1 VARNEARQESAD
13 LKEMIRQMMTYN
25 NNNNNNNSTSTSTS
39 TSQTVVNSAEK
50 RKHVAKTTST
60 IPEDKDMT
68 SPDHRKQR
76 QTSALEYNTQQPIAL
91 NFEQIREDINMDTGG
106 NDDELSVNNSMCTA
120 ETPTVIESEEELS
133 ITDIDFTNNNME
145 CTSGTVPTTITAT
158 DLSNGDFTPVR
169 NGSPN
174 RQATQERRNTTT
186 TNNNSYSALQTTSTT
201 KESNNNNNNNNTN
214 AKDRQDHNNE

>member
-1 VARNEARQESAD
+1 
-13 LKEMIRQMMTYN
+13 MTYN
-25 NNNNNNNSTSTSTS
+25 NNNNNNNNNTSTSISTS

-106 NDDELSVNNSMCTA
+106 NDDELSVNNSMCTV
-120 ETPTVIESEEELS
+120 ETPTVVVESEEEIS
-133 ITDIDFTNNNME
+133 ITDFVFTNNME
-145 CTSGTVPTTITAT
+145 MDITDNTTVPTTITAT

-186 TNNNSYSALQTTSTT
+186 NNNNSYSALQTTSTT
-201 KESNNNNNNNNTN
+201 KESNNNNNNNTTN
-214 AKDRQDHNNE
+214 SSAKDRQDHNNE